1 MDRDHR
7 WERTKLAYDAMAKGQ
22 GPTAPSAEE
31 AIQRGYAQGLGDEH
45 QLPTVITHDGEP
57 VATVQAHD
65 AVIFFNFRGDRP
77 RQLTKAFVLPEFDAF
92 DRGPRIDDLFFVTLA
107 EYEKGLPVVVAF
119 PPERLTDPVTVPLAR
134 VVSEAGL
141 TQFHVAETEKY
152 AHVTYFINGGREA
165 PFPGEDRVLVPSP
178 RVATYD
184 LQPEMSAPGV
194 AAAVVDGLAHK
205 PYALVV
211 VNFANCDMVG
221 HTGKIEATIRAT
233 ETVDEQVARVVDAT
247 LAHGGVALITADHGN
262 AEQMLEPSG
271 RPWTAHTSNPVPFIL
286 VAGDD
291 HPALRGA
298 KLRDGG
304 KLGDVSPTIL
314 ELLGLPQPPEM
325 TGHSLISRG

>member
-1 MDRDHR
+1 
-7 WERTKLAYDAMAKGQ
+7 
-22 GPTAPSAEE
+22 
-31 AIQRGYAQGLGDEH
+31 
-45 QLPTVITHDGEP
+45 
-57 VATVQAHD
+57 
-65 AVIFFNFRGDRP
+65 
-77 RQLTKAFVLPEFDAF
+77 
-92 DRGPRIDDLFFVTLA
+92 
-107 EYEKGLPVVVAF
+107 
-119 PPERLTDPVTVPLAR
+119 
-134 VVSEAGL
+134 
-141 TQFHVAETEKY
+141 
-152 AHVTYFINGGREA
+152 
-165 PFPGEDRVLVPSP
+165 VPSP

-194 AAAVVDGLAHK
+194 ADAVVDGLARK
-205 PYALVV
+205 PYTLVV

-262 AEQMLEPSG
+262 AEQMLEPNG
-271 RPWTAHTSNPVPFIL
+271 RPWTAHTSNSVPFIL

-291 HPALRGA
+291 HPALQGA

-325 TGHSLISRG
+325 TGHSLISTQ